1 MWQALV
7 PLLTYKYGGTLRG
20 IMMKLLRYNRDDIRK
35 TMNMA
40 WPAMLE
46 SFFTAFAGLVDS
58 LMVSS
63 MGSYAV
69 AAVGLTTQPKFLG
82 LSLFV
87 AANVAISALV
97 ARRKGEGKREE
108 AKEIF
113 STFLVFILVMS
124 VFMSILMVIL
134 ADPIIRLCGSEELT
148 HDSAA
153 LYFKIIMGG
162 MIFNVLQMGINA
174 AQRGAGNTR
183 ITMRTNL
190 VSSTVNIIFN
200 YLLIQGH
207 FGFPAMGIRG
217 AALATVLGTVV
228 SSIMSVISVWKSDNF
243 VSIPYIIVEKI
254 KPSFDALKNI
264 VKVGYSVFAEQVLMR
279 IGFMLTAIMAADQG
293 TAAMAAHQ
301 VGMNIMGL
309 SFSFGDGLQATAV
322 ALIGYSL
329 GAKQSDR
336 AKEYGRTCR
345 MIGGVVSIILAIT
358 YFFGA
363 GPLMGL
369 FFKEQEI
376 VEIGVS
382 IMHVILQIAQV
393 IYMGCLRGAGDTLYT
408 AIASTVSVTIV
419 RTFGSYV
426 FGYGL
431 AMGITG
437 IWFGVIADQ
446 LSRFIF
452 ASIRFRQGKWTEIKI

>member
-1 MWQALV
+1 
-7 PLLTYKYGGTLRG
+7 
-20 IMMKLLRYNRDDIRK
+20 MKLFQYNKDDIRK
-35 TMNMA
+35 TLNMA
-40 WPAMLE
+40 WPAILE

-87 AANVAISALV
+87 AANVSISALV
-97 ARRKGEGKREE
+97 ARRKGQGKKEE
-108 AKEIF
+108 ANQIF
-113 STFLVFILVMS
+113 ATFLIFILVMS
-124 VFMSILMVIL
+124 VFMSILMVVL

-148 HDSAA
+148 HDSAV

-162 MIFNVLQMGINA
+162 MIFNVIQMGVNS

-190 VSSTVNIIFN
+190 VSNTVNIIFN

-207 FGFPAMGIRG
+207 FGFPALGIRG

-228 SSIMSVISVWKSDNF
+228 SSIMSVLSVWKKDNF
-243 VSIPYIIVEKI
+243 VSIPLILMEKI
-254 KPSFDALKNI
+254 NPSFEALKNI
-264 VKVGYSVFAEQVLMR
+264 IKVGYSVFAEQVLMR
-279 IGFMLTAIMAADQG
+279 IGFMMTAIMAADQG

-329 GAKQSDR
+329 GAKQPDR

-345 MIGGVVSIILAIT
+345 MMGTVISVVLAVT
-358 YFFGA
+358 YFLGA
-363 GPLMGL
+363 EPLMRL
-369 FFKEQEI
+369 FFEEQEI
-376 VEIGVS
+376 VDIGVK
-382 IMHVILQIAQV
+382 IMHVIIFVVILQIAQV

-408 AIASTVSVTIV
+408 AVASTISVTLM
-419 RTFGSYV
+419 RTVGSYV
-426 FGYGL
+426 FGYVL

-437 IWFGVIADQ
+437 IWLGVIADQ

-452 ASIRFRQGKWTEIKI
+452 ASIRFSRGKWTEIKI

>member
-1 MWQALV
+1 MGMFQ
-7 PLLTYKYGGTLRG
+7 YKKEDISKTL
-20 IMMKLLRYNRDDIRK
+20 
-35 TMNMA
+35 NMA

-46 SFFTAFAGLVDS
+46 SFFAAFAGLVDS

-63 MGSYAV
+63 LGYHAV

-82 LSLFV
+82 LALFI

-97 ARRKGEGKREE
+97 ARRNGEGKKRE
-108 AKEIF
+108 ANQIF
-113 STFLVFILVMS
+113 ATFLIFIVAASIMLSVLLVVF
-124 VFMSILMVIL
+124 

-148 HDSAA
+148 HDSAV
-153 LYFKIIMGG
+153 LYFRIIMGG
-162 MIFNVLQMGINA
+162 MIFNVIQMGVNS

-190 VSSTVNIIFN
+190 VSNTVNILFN

-207 FGFPAMGIRG
+207 FGFPALGIRG

-228 SSIMSVISVWKSDNF
+228 SSIMSVMSVWKEDNF
-243 VSIPYIIVEKI
+243 ISIPYLLKEKI
-254 KPSFDALKNI
+254 MPSLEALKNI
-264 VKVGYSVFAEQVLMR
+264 IKVGYSVFAEQVLMR

-293 TAAMAAHQ
+293 TSAMAAHQ

-329 GAKQSDR
+329 GAKQPEQ
-336 AKEYGRTCR
+336 AKQYGKTCR
-345 MIGGVVSIILAIT
+345 MIGGVISVILAAI
-358 YFFGA
+358 YFGGA
-363 GPLMGL
+363 GALMRL
-369 FFKEQEI
+369 FFEEEEI
-376 VEIGVS
+376 VSIGVS
-382 IMHVILQIAQV
+382 IMHVIIFVVILQIAQV

-408 AIASTVSVTIV
+408 AIASTVSVTIM
-419 RTFGSYV
+419 RTLGSYF
-426 FGYGL
+426 FGYIL
-431 AMGITG
+431 NMGITG

-446 LSRFIF
+446 LSRFIL
-452 ASIRFRQGKWTEIKI
+452 ANIRFRQGKWTEIKI

>member
-1 MWQALV
+1 
-7 PLLTYKYGGTLRG
+7 
-20 IMMKLLRYNRDDIRK
+20 MKLIQYNKEDIKK
-35 TMNMA
+35 TLNMA
-40 WPAMLE
+40 WPAVLE

-87 AANVAISALV
+87 ASNVSISALV

-108 AKEIF
+108 ANKIF
-113 STFLVFILVMS
+113 ATFLVFIFVMAVIMS
-124 VFMSILMVIL
+124 VLFVVF
-134 ADPIIRLCGSEELT
+134 ADPIIRMCGSEEQT
-148 HDSAA
+148 HDSAV

-162 MIFNVLQMGINA
+162 MIFNCIQMGINS

-190 VSSTVNIIFN
+190 VSNTVNIIFN
-200 YLLIQGH
+200 YLLIQGR
-207 FGFPAMGIRG
+207 FGFPALGIRG

-228 SSIMSVISVWKSDNF
+228 SSIMSVVSVWKKDTF
-243 VSIPYIIVEKI
+243 VSIPYILKEKI
-254 KPSFDALKNI
+254 RPSLEALKNI
-264 VKVGYSVFAEQVLMR
+264 IKVGYSVFAEQVLMR

-293 TAAMAAHQ
+293 TSAMAAHQ

-322 ALIGYSL
+322 ALIGFSL
-329 GAKQSDR
+329 GAKQPEK

-345 MIGGVVSIILAIT
+345 MIGGCISVALAVT
-358 YFFGA
+358 YFLGA
-363 GPLMGL
+363 GFLMRL
-369 FFKEQEI
+369 FFKEEEEI
-376 VEIGVS
+376 VAIGVN
-382 IMHVILQIAQV
+382 IMHIIIFVVILQIAQV

-408 AIASTVSVTIV
+408 AIASTVSVTIM
-419 RTFGSYV
+419 RTLGSYI
-426 FGYGL
+426 FGYALGF
-431 AMGITG
+431 GITG
-437 IWFGVIADQ
+437 IWLFVVADQ